1 MMVLTVFLPDRISPG
16 NLRRG
21 VSVRC
26 WSNLILMGKEVLVS
40 LFVRF
45 FVFASLR
52 IIASTVFLLCIK
64 ASLESGIIV
73 WPHYYGHNY

>member
-1 MMVLTVFLPDRISPG
+1 MVLTVFLPDRISPG

-45 FVFASLR
+45 LY
-52 IIASTVFLLCIK
+52 LLHCVL
-64 ASLESGIIV
+64 SHPLYS
-73 WPHYYGHNY
+73 YYALKRR